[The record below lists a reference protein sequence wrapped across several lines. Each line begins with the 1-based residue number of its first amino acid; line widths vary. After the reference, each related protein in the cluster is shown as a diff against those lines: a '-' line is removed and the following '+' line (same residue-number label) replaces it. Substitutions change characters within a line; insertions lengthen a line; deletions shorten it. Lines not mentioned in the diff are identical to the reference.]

1 MWNLVQKYLKSNK
14 EFEIRFAIVMILDY
28 YIDEELANI
37 INFINNRDD
46 LENNK
51 FVLNKENIS
60 NVSNINDITSMINS
74 KSNINNN
81 SLNQHINNKPNI
93 TLDSLP
99 VIELDTKDN
108 KNSNLNLDDEDDND
122 NYFDDFYE

>member
-1 MWNLVQKYLKSNK
+1 MFVNLFFIYSSRLL
-14 EFEIRFAIVMILDY
+14 RFITSENTSILY
-28 YIDEELANI
+28 I
-37 INFINNRDD
+37 INYLNSSSDSTSISSLYIQFFSNSFIISSLLNNI
-46 LENNK
+46 
-51 FVLNKENIS
+51 FS
-60 NVSNINDITSMINS
+60 NV
-74 KSNINNN
+74 
-81 SLNQHINNKPNI
+81 NNKPNI